1 MTSGQSKL
9 SGKKAVT
16 IGLLV
21 AVVAGV
27 GYYASEFPPSGE
39 DVAGTIAPA
48 QRYRAEQIGSQ
59 DIQLGDQ
66 SIQQF
71 MQTDLFEQIMTDE
84 ALREAISSEAFR
96 EAMNN
101 EAFRKR

>member
-1 MTSGQSKL
+1 MSNDQSKL
-9 SGKKAVT
+9 SGKTGLVV
-16 IGLLV
+16 GLLV

-27 GYYASEFPPSGE
+27 GYFASQHPPASE

-48 QRYRAEQIGSQ
+48 QRYRADQIGSQ

-84 ALREAISSEAFR
+84 ARRSAA
-96 EAMNN
+96 
-101 EAFRKR
+101 KRSKRR